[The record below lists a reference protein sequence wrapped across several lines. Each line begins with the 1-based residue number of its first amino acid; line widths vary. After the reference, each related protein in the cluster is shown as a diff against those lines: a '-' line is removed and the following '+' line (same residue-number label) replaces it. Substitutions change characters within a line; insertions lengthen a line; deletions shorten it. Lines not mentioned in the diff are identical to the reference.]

1 MPAYS
6 RSTTTPPPTTK
17 LSGTLQDESP
27 QTRCCPRHFPGRP
40 ADRPRSPRRAVSSWD
55 TDERRALR
63 ASVRRFAEAEVVPH
77 LAAWEE
83 AGALPRE
90 LHRRA
95 AEVGL
100 LGVGY
105 AEELGGSGG
114 GPVDTLLITEELIQ
128 AGGSSG
134 LVAGLFT
141 HGIGLPHLVA
151 AGDPELLD
159 RVARPVLAGEK
170 IISLAVTEPD
180 GGSDVAGLTT
190 RAVRDG
196 DEYVVDGAKTYIT
209 SGTRADFVT
218 VAVRTGDAGAGGVS
232 LLLLERGMPGFSVSA
247 PLKKMGWLCSDTAE
261 LSFTDVRVPVGNL
274 IGKENEGFYAIM
286 GQFAAERLSLAVQA
300 YATAQR
306 CLDLTLAW
314 VKERRTFGKPLAHR
328 QVVAHRVAEMARQTD
343 VAHTYTRSVV
353 DRWQA
358 GENVLTEVAMAK
370 NTTVAACDYV
380 VDNAVQLFGGLGYMR
395 ESEVERHYRDSRILG
410 IGGGTNEIMTEIVAK
425 LLLA

>member
-1 MPAYS
+1 M
-6 RSTTTPPPTTK
+6 
-17 LSGTLQDESP
+17 
-27 QTRCCPRHFPGRP
+27 
-40 ADRPRSPRRAVSSWD
+40 SSWD

>member
-1 MPAYS
+1 M
-6 RSTTTPPPTTK
+6 
-17 LSGTLQDESP
+17 
-27 QTRCCPRHFPGRP
+27 
-40 ADRPRSPRRAVSSWD
+40 SSWD

-63 ASVRRFAEAEVVPH
+63 ASVRRFAEAEVVPNM
-77 LAAWEE
+77 AAWEE

-105 AEELGGSGG
+105 PEELGGSGG
-114 GPVDTLLITEELIQ
+114 APGDTLLITEELIQ

-151 AGDPELLD
+151 AGDPALLE

-170 IISLAVTEPD
+170 IISLAVTEPE

-196 DEYVVDGAKTYIT
+196 DEYVVNGAKTYIT

-218 VAVRTGDAGAGGVS
+218 VAVRTGEAGAGGVS
-232 LLLLERGMPGFSVSA
+232 LLLLERGMPGFTVSA
-247 PLKKMGWLCSDTAE
+247 PLRKMGWLCSDTAE

-274 IGKENEGFYAIM
+274 VGRENEGFYAIM

-314 VKERRTFGKPLAHR
+314 VKERHTFGKPLARR
-328 QVVAHRVAEMARQTD
+328 QVVQHRVAEMARQTD
-343 VAHTYTRSVV
+343 VARVYTRAVV
-353 DRWQA
+353 DRWLA
-358 GENVLTEVAMAK
+358 GEDVLTEVAMAK
-370 NTTVAACDYV
+370 NTAVAACDRV
-380 VDNAVQLFGGLGYMR
+380 VDDAVQLFGGLGYMR